1 MVGILAS
8 LIADIIVSLIL
19 GVLELCLHIL
29 IAAVKPWRY
38 LLSRSFRTAVNAQ
51 HAQIHP
57 FLKWWYLF
65 WGTTAVLASITIIAA
80 AVLFVSAPST
90 SRAPESS
97 EHRHVLH
104 QIARV
109 IIRKAIESR
118 AANQ

>member
-1 MVGILAS
+1 MSHMLAFLAS
-8 LIADIIVSLIL
+8 LIADIIGSLIS
-19 GVLELCLHIL
+19 GVLELCFRIL

-38 LLSRSFRTAVNAQ
+38 LLSRSFRTKVNTH

-57 FLKWWYLF
+57 FLKWWYLL
-65 WGTTAVLASITIIAA
+65 WGTTAVLASITIVAA
-80 AVLFVSAPST
+80 VVLFVSTPST

-104 QIARV
+104 QI
-109 IIRKAIESR
+109 IRKAIESR